1 MISGL
6 VPITMAIL
14 IGCLCKSRITNREDT
29 GRSFRVH
36 DEPLWH
42 SAGNQFRLAH
52 IFLNLDSEFIF
63 FFLDMVLK
71 SFPSSVTSD
80 RLEVVLL
87 EIMGDLLA
95 QDGPLC
101 VSGAEVNARPDSSVD
116 YLLKHV

>member
-1 MISGL
+1 MKFSLSRTHSCTMGAILMISGL

-52 IFLNLDSEFIF
+52 IFLNLDKGSAERDAFRYA
-63 FFLDMVLK
+63 
-71 SFPSSVTSD
+71 
-80 RLEVVLL
+80 RLRKNTLRF
-87 EIMGDLLA
+87 A
-95 QDGPLC
+95 
-101 VSGAEVNARPDSSVD
+101 
-116 YLLKHV
+116 